1 MEYKMPRRL
10 PEKRLLPPLVKDS
23 WQSFGLQKLNPAR
36 FIKVVNKILRG
47 KHLLVGPY
55 REKKSSPESE

>member
-1 MEYKMPRRL
+1 MPRQL
-10 PEKRLLPPLVKDS
+10 QGKNLLTPLKKDS

-36 FIKVVNKILRG
+36 FIRVVNKILRG

-55 REKKSSPESE
+55 RKKQSNPNSE